1 MRRTRRRGLSHA
13 TRHQR
18 SNRQEDAELEA
29 ASVTPQIAKQ
39 KKKPRQ
45 TLGAVEGDIAKRRLD
60 RPSGRNKA
68 DGGPLPMT
76 AFRRRQNEISA
87 QDKNDAAF
95 NRNMGSVT
103 GLGTMANVA
112 LGDYPLAAGL
122 ALGTRYL
129 QNRADNFDRQASDR
143 DAAAAA
149 IEDLINRSRGTDL
162 RSRVYGPATLDDDS
176 ASGLASRKTG
186 GKVKARCR
194 R

>member
-1 MRRTRRRGLSHA
+1 MRKVRRHNMA
-13 TRHQR
+13 PAKRH
-18 SNRQEDAELEA
+18 SRQEDTELEA
-29 ASVTPQIAKQ
+29 ANSVVAHLAKQ

-45 TLGAVEGDIAKRRLD
+45 TLGAADGDLAKRRLD
-60 RPSGRNKA
+60 RPSRRHKA
-68 DGGPLPMT
+68 DGGPLPTT

-129 QNRADNFDRQASDR
+129 QNRADIFDRQASDR

-162 RSRVYGPATLDDDS
+162 RSRVYGPATPDDDS